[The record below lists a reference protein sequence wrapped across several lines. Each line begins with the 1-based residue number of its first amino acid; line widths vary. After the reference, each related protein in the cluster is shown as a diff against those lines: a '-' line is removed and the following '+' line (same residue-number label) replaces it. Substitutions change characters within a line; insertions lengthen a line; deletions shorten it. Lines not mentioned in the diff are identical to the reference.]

1 MGIRLMYMH
10 AYTLAINRVYDKH
23 KTVNCCSKLVLQPF
37 EIKVLDKNS
46 GSMVCFLQNY
56 TPPQTQNARELSRNG
71 LKTTHFKHKRD
82 SSGLTLV
89 TL

>member
-1 MGIRLMYMH
+1 MGIRLMDMH

-56 TPPQTQNARELSRNG
+56 TPPSNSECQRA
-71 LKTTHFKHKRD
+71 
-82 SSGLTLV
+82 
-89 TL
+89 